1 MTTLPINNQPARRQ
15 AVIAGLGIAALATS
29 AQAQAA
35 AIQRDPRAQHFPD
48 VRLMTH
54 EGQSVRFYSD
64 LLRNRIVLVNM
75 SYALCN
81 NVCPPMTQNL
91 LRVQKAL
98 GARVGRDI
106 HMLTLSVLPEQDTP
120 AELAAYVRQ
129 NRIGPGWTFLT
140 GRPEDIKRARFSLG
154 FYDRDPQVDADR
166 TQHTG
171 MLRIGNESLDRW
183 CGTPAL
189 LEPELIVEAVMSVD
203 PIGRAA
209 RRTTPSVPVASR

>member
-1 MTTLPINNQPARRQ
+1 MTTLSIANEPGRRQ
-15 AVIAGLGIAALATS
+15 AVVAGLGIAALAAS
-29 AQAQAA
+29 MQAPAA
-35 AIQRDPRAQHFPD
+35 VTREPRAQRFPD
-48 VRLMTH
+48 VRLITH
-54 EGQSVRFYSD
+54 EGKVVRFYSD

-120 AELAAYVRQ
+120 AELAAYVKHH
-129 NRIGPGWTFLT
+129 RIAAGWTFVT
-140 GRPEDIKRARFSLG
+140 GRREDITRARVSLG

-171 MLRIGNESLDRW
+171 MVRIGNEALDRW
-183 CGTPAL
+183 CMTPAL

-209 RRTTPSVPVASR
+209 SASTRSASFAPR

>member
-1 MTTLPINNQPARRQ
+1 MTTRSIANEPGRRQ
-15 AVIAGLGIAALATS
+15 AVVAGLGLAALAAS
-29 AQAQAA
+29 MQAPAA
-35 AIQRDPRAQHFPD
+35 VTRDPRAQRFPD
-48 VRLMTH
+48 VRLITH
-54 EGQSVRFYSD
+54 EGKTVRFYSD
-64 LLRNRIVLVNM
+64 LLRNRIVLINM

-91 LRVQKAL
+91 LRVQQAL

-120 AELAAYVRQ
+120 AEMAAYVRQ
-129 NRIGPGWTFLT
+129 NRIGTGWTFLT
-140 GRPEDIKRARFSLG
+140 GRPEDIKRARISLG

-171 MLRIGNESLDRW
+171 MVRIGNDALDRW
-183 CGTPAL
+183 CMTPAL

-203 PIGRAA
+203 PVGRAA
-209 RRTTPSVPVASR
+209 LLTAPSFPVASR

>member
-1 MTTLPINNQPARRQ
+1 MTTLSIANEPGRRQ
-15 AVIAGLGIAALATS
+15 AVVAGLGIAALAAS
-29 AQAQAA
+29 MQAPAA
-35 AIQRDPRAQHFPD
+35 VTREPRAQRFPD
-48 VRLMTH
+48 VRLITH
-54 EGQSVRFYSD
+54 EGKAVRFYSD

-120 AELAAYVRQ
+120 AELAAYVKR
-129 NRIGPGWTFLT
+129 NRIAAGWTFVT
-140 GRPEDIKRARFSLG
+140 GRREDITRARVSLG

-171 MLRIGNESLDRW
+171 MVRIGNETLDRW
-183 CGTPAL
+183 CMTPAL

-209 RRTTPSVPVASR
+209 SASTPSASFAPR

>member
-1 MTTLPINNQPARRQ
+1 MTTLPSTEQPGRRL
-15 AVIAGLGIAALATS
+15 AISAALGLVAL
-29 AQAQAA
+29 AA
-35 AIQRDPRAQHFPD
+35 GARAAGERDAGPQRFPD
-48 VRLMTH
+48 VRLVTH
-54 EGQSVRFYSD
+54 EGLSVRFYSD

-91 LRVQKAL
+91 LRVHEAL

-120 AELAAYVRQ
+120 AELAAHVQR
-129 NRIGPGWTFLT
+129 NRIGAGWTFVT
-140 GRPEDIKRARFSLG
+140 GRPEDIRRARYSLG
-154 FYDRDPQVDADR
+154 FYDRDPLIDADR

-171 MLRIGNESLDRW
+171 MVRIGNDALDRW
-183 CGTPAL
+183 CMTPAL
-189 LEPELIVEAVMSVD
+189 LEPNLIVEAVMSVD

-209 RRTTPSVPVASR
+209 MLAARRT